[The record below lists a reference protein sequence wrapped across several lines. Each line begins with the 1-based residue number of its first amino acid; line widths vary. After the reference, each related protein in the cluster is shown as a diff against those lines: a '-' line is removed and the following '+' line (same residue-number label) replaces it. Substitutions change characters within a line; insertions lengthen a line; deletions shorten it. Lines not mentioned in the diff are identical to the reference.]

1 MTKVSPRIRDRKV
14 DPRIV
19 KQMAERFASVGGFT
33 GNVEDSVRELLAKRV
48 INPKTLWREVPDT
61 HTYNEYRAQVGHLL
75 TTGNSKNDGTGE
87 GTVLEVI
94 SIIKRDKSTPTNYAR
109 YGGDELELLNLS
121 TGKISYTFHRSW
133 HKRVELL

>member
-19 KQMAERFASVGGFT
+19 KQMAERFVNVGGFT
-33 GNVEDSVRELLAKRV
+33 GNVEDSVLELLAKRV
-48 INPKTLWREVPDT
+48 INPKTLWREVPDSN
-61 HTYNEYRAQVGHLL
+61 TYNGYRAQVGHLL
-75 TTGNSKNDGTGE
+75 TTGMTKNDGTGE

-94 SIIKRDKSTPTNYAR
+94 SIVKRDKSSPNSYVR